1 MIRLKQNHPFDIN
14 GPLMLAVH
22 LQLPKRCQFYL
33 TEVVSV
39 SVIRSQGP
47 MTEGLV

>member
-1 MIRLKQNHPFDIN
+1 MIALKQDHPFDIN
-14 GPLMLAVH
+14 DPSMLA
-22 LQLPKRCQFYL
+22 FYL
-33 TEVVSV
+33 SFLKSCQLYLTDFVSV